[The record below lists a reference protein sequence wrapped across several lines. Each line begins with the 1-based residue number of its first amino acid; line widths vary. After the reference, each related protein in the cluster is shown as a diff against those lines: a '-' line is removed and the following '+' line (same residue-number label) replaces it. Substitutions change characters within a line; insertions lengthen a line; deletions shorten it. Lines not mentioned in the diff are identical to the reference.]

1 MKKIRRI
8 FAVLLSLAMVL
19 GMSMT
24 TFAAGSSESPF
35 NSNITITNLAVD
47 DNTTV
52 NVFKAVYLN
61 EDENEWVV
69 ADWAKD
75 YITLDATNNKYT
87 ITNPAGLGTNVPE
100 KPDYTEKTN
109 ETSITFEGV
118 PVGAYVIIAS
128 GNKATYT
135 TMVANTYKEDA
146 TYMESKDVSLIAKLD
161 TYKVDKSANDN
172 FVARGEEVI
181 FTITTVFP
189 NFSENPD
196 SVKNT
201 YKIVDTSTD
210 LKILGVETAT
220 VGGENVLEEIT
231 ASYTDETKGE
241 YTIDLSDLIGTENI
255 NSGKPVII
263 AYKAEVLTDAGYQN
277 AVNTFKNDTV
287 TGKDDEKGYTGDVT
301 LTKYAEDKKTALSG
315 AEFKVGKKDGETVVE
330 ALYFVETSK
339 GNYKLAKATEAGA
352 TQTVVVAD
360 DGTVKL
366 TGLDEGTYH
375 FIETKAPEGYSIN
388 KDGVDAT
395 IEKNDEAHVSIK
407 AELTDTKLSSL
418 PSTGGIGTTIFTI
431 GGCLIMIVAAGL
443 FFASRRKSAK

>member
-128 GNKATYT
+128 WKQSNIYNNGSKY
-135 TMVANTYKEDA
+135 VIKEDA
-146 TYMESKDVSLIAKLD
+146 T
-161 TYKVDKSANDN
+161 
-172 FVARGEEVI
+172 
-181 FTITTVFP
+181 
-189 NFSENPD
+189 
-196 SVKNT
+196 
-201 YKIVDTSTD
+201 
-210 LKILGVETAT
+210 
-220 VGGENVLEEIT
+220 
-231 ASYTDETKGE
+231 
-241 YTIDLSDLIGTENI
+241 
-255 NSGKPVII
+255 
-263 AYKAEVLTDAGYQN
+263 
-277 AVNTFKNDTV
+277 
-287 TGKDDEKGYTGDVT
+287 
-301 LTKYAEDKKTALSG
+301 
-315 AEFKVGKKDGETVVE
+315 
-330 ALYFVETSK
+330 
-339 GNYKLAKATEAGA
+339 
-352 TQTVVVAD
+352 
-360 DGTVKL
+360 
-366 TGLDEGTYH
+366 
-375 FIETKAPEGYSIN
+375 
-388 KDGVDAT
+388 
-395 IEKNDEAHVSIK
+395 
-407 AELTDTKLSSL
+407 
-418 PSTGGIGTTIFTI
+418 
-431 GGCLIMIVAAGL
+431 
-443 FFASRRKSAK
+443 